1 MSSRGKSGEREV
13 QAYYLRAP
21 ISESVING
29 DRMDILIIL
38 DVEQDLPTRILAT
51 GDFDFLTNRQR
62 IANIALEDKPT

>member
-13 QAYYLRAP
+13 EAYYLRAP

-51 GDFDFLTNRQR
+51 GDFHFLTNRQR
-62 IANIALEDKPT
+62 VANIALEDKPT